1 MMDDVLRLKIEAYL
15 GNEMSDEE
23 KLIFE
28 QDIDRDEELQREVN
42 LQREIILHLKGI
54 YVDKVGNK
62 DSEDNKKLKA
72 FFNSDEG
79 KTIEKSLLEVRN
91 LYKEKTRQPKFKLW
105 RVVAAILVLILAVAG
120 SVNYLTKEPTSLY
133 AKYYNNKDLPSI
145 IKRDAQN
152 QLNEIGTLFIAKEYE
167 NCIAKIE
174 NFLEKEATN
183 NYEVYLYLA
192 MSYSEINQTDKGIK
206 VLNKL
211 LDKKTLYESKALWFK
226 GLIYLKEEEITKA
239 KETFKELK
247 RKFPKYKTT
256 IIEKLLKEL

>member
-15 GNEMSDEE
+15 GNQMTDKE
-23 KLIFE
+23 KRAFE
-28 QDIDRDEELQREVN
+28 QEIAADEELQREVN

-62 DSEDNKKLKA
+62 GSEENKKLKA
-72 FFNSDEG
+72 FFNSEEG
-79 KTIEKSLLEVRN
+79 KAIEESLLEVRN
-91 LYKEKTRQPKFKLW
+91 LYKEKARSPKFKLW

-174 NFLEKEATN
+174 SFLEKEATN

-192 MSYSEINQTDKGIK
+192 MSYTEINQTDKGIK
-206 VLNKL
+206 VLDEL
-211 LDKKTLYESKALWFK
+211 LDKKTLYENKALWFK
-226 GLIYLKEEEITKA
+226 GLIYLNEEEITKA

-247 RKFPKYKTT
+247 RKFPKYKTA
-256 IIEKLLKEL
+256 IVEKLLKEL